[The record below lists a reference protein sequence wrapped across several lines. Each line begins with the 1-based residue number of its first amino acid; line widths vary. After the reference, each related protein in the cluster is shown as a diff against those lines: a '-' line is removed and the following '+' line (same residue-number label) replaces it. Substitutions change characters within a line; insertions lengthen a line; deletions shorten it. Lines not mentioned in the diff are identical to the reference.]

1 MDDWK
6 SKIEI
11 RNQNGT
17 YSTYIE
23 RTEADAALDAALELT
38 MPAVRFV
45 NHIQEHINRGE
56 PTPDIRGQE
65 VVCKIC
71 GKTITEIFE
80 EGES

>member
-38 MPAVRFV
+38 MPAIRFV
-45 NHIQEHINRGE
+45 NHIQGHINKGE